1 MKTIGIT
8 VMVLSIMGASAC
20 NNQQSKKSDDT
31 GSVVSKPISE
41 EPMLKR
47 IEKSGQKDL
56 KPCENL
62 VKEILT
68 TSARYRQLTKE
79 LNKAV
84 LKNGGLYFG
93 ITLEGSPNPGQE
105 KTWSYSKTY
114 DFTLYEMY
122 TDRQLNTARFSF
134 NPENKLLY
142 EYDEVHDQLKPIAFD
157 RELLKKYEAL
167 CQ

>member
-1 MKTIGIT
+1 
-8 VMVLSIMGASAC
+8 MVLFILAAFAC
-20 NNQQSKKSDDT
+20 NNRQSKKADDT
-31 GSVVSKPISE
+31 GSVASNPISE
-41 EPMLKR
+41 EPMLKG

-56 KPCENL
+56 KPCDNL

-79 LNKAV
+79 LNKEV
-84 LKNGGLYFG
+84 IKNGGLYFG
-93 ITLEGSPNPGQE
+93 IAMEGSPNPRQD

-122 TDRQLNTARFSF
+122 PDRQLNTARFSF
-134 NPENKLLY
+134 NPEDKLLY

-167 CQ
+167 CK